1 MTTRSLLSR
10 AADVV
15 CEHRSGSVALL
26 QRVLCVDHATARTL
40 TAQLASRGLLEAPN
54 PDGRYRYAATH
65 QVQLSNRPA
74 ERHARA
80 MRDVALYVLET
91 GVGMD
96 SRCIGLILHPLKCNV
111 QEIKAVAAT
120 LGAERKV
127 LELARA
133 FSELPTLRPPLDAID
148 GFEQTL
154 EDVCAGAE
162 PSSGDAGRSEEAAY
176 MQALCRAV
184 RYLDKRL
191 HDGFGPHSRC
201 FDYFVPMRLI
211 PQGDGLEGDPT
222 YCEHVVPCV
231 LLCAEATR
239 MLRGGID
246 IEEVA
251 AWLAPYLRIV
261 WIDPRLA
268 DRMDHELKLKTKM
281 PKEWSF
287 GQGCTYARLHAADIL
302 FTPPKDGPECCG
314 WDITRHLDES
324 RALMPTTAVSP
335 GIASE
340 GASVQWARS

>member
-26 QRVLCVDHATARTL
+26 QRHLRIDHAVARTL

-54 PDGRYRYAATH
+54 PDGRYRYVVTH
-65 QVQLSNRPA
+65 QVELLNAPA

-80 MRDVALYVLET
+80 MRDLALYVLET
-91 GVGMD
+91 GDSMD
-96 SRCIGLILHPLKCNV
+96 SRCIGLILHPLKCGV
-111 QEIKAVAAT
+111 PEIKAVVAAA
-120 LGAERKV
+120 GVERNL

-133 FSELPTLRPPLDAID
+133 LSDLPALRPPVEAVDR
-148 GFEQTL
+148 FEQTL
-154 EDVCAGAE
+154 EGLCAGVD
-162 PSSGDAGRSEEAAY
+162 PSAWNPGGTKDGDYEK
-176 MQALCRAV
+176 ALHRAV

-191 HDGFGPHSRC
+191 HDGYGPHSRC
-201 FDYFVPMRLI
+201 FDFFVPMRLI
-211 PQGDGLEGDPT
+211 PQGDGLEGNPT

-239 MLRGGID
+239 MLRGGIAV
-246 IEEVA
+246 EEVT
-251 AWLAPYLRIV
+251 AWIAPYLCIV

-281 PKEWSF
+281 PKNWSF
-287 GQGCTYARLHAADIL
+287 GHGCTYSRLHAADIL

-314 WDITRHLDES
+314 WDITRHFDQG
-324 RALMPTTAVSP
+324 RALVPATAASPEGVSEDVSFQ
-335 GIASE
+335 G
-340 GASVQWARS
+340 ARS